1 MPELYWEPGRTCSWM
16 YPVWM
21 DHSSPGK
28 ELDTPHVPLTQTSQ
42 LDYKELYRLH
52 VLGLGRYTT
61 APQPCPTHPNLVHST
76 KALYDSTRFA
86 RHRSALPEVN
96 IRELIIHEPS
106 SFLKRG
112 HQLRSI
118 HMRHFTTQ
126 LDSYRVPSCK
136 LISGLTNRQQGKRFV
151 LIRSNQLGSTTFSTH
166 PA

>member
-1 MPELYWEPGRTCSWM
+1 M

-86 RHRSALPEVN
+86 RHRSALPEVKTHG
-96 IRELIIHEPS
+96 IKMHEPS
-106 SFLKRG
+106 LLLKRG
-112 HQLRSI
+112 HKLQSI
-118 HMRHFTTQ
+118 RTIHV
-126 LDSYRVPSCK
+126 DSMESSRIDNIFNPTYIV
-136 LISGLTNRQQGKRFV
+136 QGG
-151 LIRSNQLGSTTFSTH
+151 GSIF
-166 PA
+166 